1 MTIRVD
7 EIAYIRVIPS
17 LLSSICSNTKLEQRL
32 DSFVTKSVVDLI
44 RYILFLDKLGVENE
58 LVFRSALV
66 MPSWFKKMREVFTVR
81 VVYPPFQKIVNNP
94 QGL

>member
-44 RYILFLDKLGVENE
+44 HYILFLDKLGVENE
-58 LVFRSALV
+58 MVFRSALV
-66 MPSWFKKMREVFTVR
+66 MPSRAKKMHEAFTVR
-81 VVYPPFQKIVNNP
+81 VVYPPFQKIVNP